1 MNQAERKEALKQIQ
15 EGGKPYASGYPLQ
28 YKGENKQ
35 FNVWEI
41 PMEILVY
48 NPYNGRIGSVVK
60 SYEKQDHKLVPDNP
74 DDAAIIERFLWE
86 SKPSANEQT
95 ERSLRS
101 IGQQKFGIVT
111 ADGIIID
118 GNRRA
123 SIMNRIRRDERS
135 SAQERARCSSFK
147 AVILP
152 IDAQKADILRLETSY
167 QMGEDAKVDYNPI
180 EKYLKTRD
188 LRESGFMNEDIADFM
203 GITKTQVK
211 ENLEV
216 LDLIDDYLSTYGYDG
231 IYTMAVGH
239 EDSFLK
245 LRSALKSYEN
255 GVAEMWD
262 CTKKD
267 RTELKLAAFD
277 YIRLDLEQ
285 TAFRDLI
292 RKPSRT
298 NSSIFGTK
306 QIWETFKQAYDAAY
320 VEEKPVEQWIE
331 EHQGENVDKVLK
343 ARDDNWRRKAK
354 DKLEAAFRDSQETL
368 SSKMQAKEPERLVSK
383 AVNAINSIDISSPS
397 FRSNAD
403 SISTGLKELIN
414 IANMLLTAADGQ

>member
-1 MNQAERKEALKQIQ
+1 MNQAERKEALKKIQ
-15 EGGKPYASGYPLQ
+15 ESAKPYASGYPLQ

-35 FNVWEI
+35 FDVWEI
-41 PMEILVY
+41 PMELLVY

-60 SYEKQDHKLVPDNP
+60 SYEKQDHKLVPENP

-86 SKPSANEQT
+86 SKPAANEQT

-123 SIMNRIRRDERS
+123 SIMNRIRRDENS
-135 SAQERARCSSFK
+135 SSQERARCSSFK

-203 GITKTQVK
+203 GISKTQVK
-211 ENLEV
+211 ENLEI
-216 LDLIDDYLSTYGYDG
+216 LDLIDDCLSTYGYDG

-239 EDSFLK
+239 EDSFQK
-245 LRSALKSYEN
+245 LRIALKSYEN

-262 CTKKD
+262 CTKAD
-267 RTELKLAAFD
+267 RNELKIAAFD
-277 YIRLDLEQ
+277 YIRLGLEQ
-285 TAFRDLI
+285 TAIRDLF

-298 NSSIFGTK
+298 NSSIFGSK
-306 QIWETFKQAYDAAY
+306 SIWESFKEKYNDALI
-320 VEEKPVEQWIE
+320 EEKPVEQWIE
-331 EHQGENVDKVLK
+331 EHPGEDIDKVLK
-343 ARDDNWRRKAK
+343 ARDDSWRRRSKE
-354 DKLEAAFRDSQETL
+354 KLEGAFRDSQETL
-368 SSKMQAKEPERLVSK
+368 SSRLQAKEPERLVNK
-383 AVNAINSIDISSPS
+383 AFNAISSIDVGASSFKNNASSISS
-397 FRSNAD
+397 
-403 SISTGLKELIN
+403 GLQELIELAQQLLN
-414 IANMLLTAADGQ
+414 AANEQ